1 MAVIGVVENYTGLER
16 VKHVG
21 AMTLAAVL
29 LGGNIVLSK
38 VAADDGMTM
47 RVMVAYRW
55 IFATAFLGPIAI
67 IVEWN
72 KRPKLTWTVIVQA
85 FLSGLLG
92 GSLFSILFYTSVIMA
107 SATFATAI
115 YNLIPAMTFVLAVLL
130 RFENLSFDKVSGKA
144 KVMGTIIC
152 VGGAMVLTLYKG
164 VEVHMWPIKIDL
176 LHHANEATA
185 HKELLALGIVLAV
198 TSCICYSLWIVLL
211 AKVSKNYP
219 CHYSSTAMMS
229 VMGSIQ
235 SVIFALCFDRQVS
248 QWRLGWDRR
257 LFVVLYLG
265 ILGSGIVVILMTWCS
280 QKRGPLFVSVF
291 NPLILLFVALASSLL
306 LDETLY
312 LGSILGGFLII
323 MGLYVVL
330 WGKGKDMKA
339 SKIILSNK
347 EASQKNDLEA
357 PEDQEI
363 VKVDENGK
371 EAEMKW
377 EENQTVREREH
388 KGGQK

>member
-1 MAVIGVVENYTGLER
+1 MENYTGLER

-67 IVEWN
+67 VVEWN
-72 KRPKLTWTVIVQA
+72 KRPKLTWTVILQA

-92 GSLFSILFYTSVIMA
+92 GSLFSILFYTSVIMT

-115 YNLIPAMTFVLAVLL
+115 YNLIPAMTFVIAVLL

-144 KVMGTIIC
+144 KVMGTMIC

-176 LHHANEATA
+176 LHHANEAT
-185 HKELLALGIVLAV
+185 HKKVLAESGAFALGIVLAV
-198 TSCICYSLWIVLL
+198 TSCVCYSLWIVLL

-219 CHYSSTAMMS
+219 CHYSSTALMS

-235 SVIFALCFDRQVS
+235 SVIFALCFDREVS
-248 QWRLGWDRR
+248 QWKLGLDRR

-339 SKIILSNK
+339 SKLILSK
-347 EASQKNDLEA
+347 GASQKNDLEA
-357 PEDQEI
+357 PEDQDSSTI
-363 VKVDENGK
+363 KQG
-371 EAEMKW
+371 MT
-377 EENQTVREREH
+377 Q
-388 KGGQK
+388 

>member
-1 MAVIGVVENYTGLER
+1 MENYTGFQR

-29 LGGNIVLSK
+29 LGGNIILSK

-55 IFATAFLGPIAI
+55 IFATAFLAPIAI
-67 IVEWN
+67 VVEWN
-72 KRPKLTWTVIVQA
+72 KRPKLTWTVILQA

-92 GSLFSILFYTSVIMA
+92 GSLFSILFYTSVILT

-115 YNLIPAMTFVLAVLL
+115 YNLIPAMTFVIAVLL
-130 RFENLSFDKVSGKA
+130 RFENLSFEKASGKA
-144 KVMGTIIC
+144 KVMGTMIC
-152 VGGAMVLTLYKG
+152 IGGAMVLTLYKG
-164 VEVHMWPIKIDL
+164 IEVHMWPIKIDL
-176 LHHANEATA
+176 LHHSNEAMS
-185 HKELLALGIVLAV
+185 HKKLPATFALGIVLAI

-219 CHYSSTAMMS
+219 CHYSSTALMS
-229 VMGSIQ
+229 LMGSIQ
-235 SVIFALCFDRQVS
+235 SVIFALCFDRES
-248 QWRLGWDRR
+248 AQWKLGWNRR
-257 LFVVLYLG
+257 LFVVVYLG
-265 ILGSGIVVILMTWCS
+265 TLGSGIVVILMTWCS
-280 QKRGPLFVSVF
+280 HKRGPLFVSVF

-306 LDETLY
+306 LHETLY
-312 LGSILGGFLII
+312 LGSVLGGFLII

-339 SKIILSNK
+339 SKFILSK

-357 PEDQEI
+357 PQDQ
-363 VKVDENGK
+363 
-371 EAEMKW
+371 
-377 EENQTVREREH
+377 
-388 KGGQK
+388 GGQLTGSSATIKQGMPQ

>member
-1 MAVIGVVENYTGLER
+1 MALIENYTGFER

-55 IFATAFLGPIAI
+55 IFATAFLAPIAI
-67 IVEWN
+67 VVEWN

-92 GSLFSILFYTSVIMA
+92 GSLFSILFYTSVIMT

-115 YNLIPAMTFVLAVLL
+115 YNLIPAMTFVIAVLL

-144 KVMGTIIC
+144 KVMGTMIC
-152 VGGAMVLTLYKG
+152 VGGAMLLTLYKG
-164 VEVHMWPIKIDL
+164 IEVHMWPIKIDL
-176 LHHANEATA
+176 LHHDNEATT
-185 HKELLALGIVLAV
+185 HKKLVGGTFALGIVLAV

-219 CHYSSTAMMS
+219 CHYSSTALMS
-229 VMGSIQ
+229 LMGSIQ
-235 SVIFALCFDRQVS
+235 SVLFALCFDRQVS

-265 ILGSGIVVILMTWCS
+265 TLGSGIVVILMTWCS

-291 NPLILLFVALASSLL
+291 NPLILLFVALASSLFL
-306 LDETLY
+306 NETLY
-312 LGSILGGFLII
+312 LGSILGGLLII

-339 SKIILSNK
+339 SKAIILSK
-347 EASQKNDLEA
+347 GALQKNDLEA
-357 PEDQEI
+357 P
-363 VKVDENGK
+363 
-371 EAEMKW
+371 
-377 EENQTVREREH
+377 NQNQGTSSTI
-388 KGGQK
+388 KQGLTQ

>member
-1 MAVIGVVENYTGLER
+1 MAVIENYTGFER
-16 VKHVG
+16 MKHVG

-55 IFATAFLGPIAI
+55 IIATAFLGPIAI
-67 IVEWN
+67 VVEWN

-92 GSLFSILFYTSVIMA
+92 GSLFSILFYTSVIMT

-115 YNLIPAMTFVLAVLL
+115 YNLIPAMTFVIAVLL
-130 RFENLSFDKVSGKA
+130 RFENLSIDKVSGKA
-144 KVMGTIIC
+144 KVVGTMIC
-152 VGGAMVLTLYKG
+152 VGGAMLLTLYKG
-164 VEVHMWPIKIDL
+164 VEVHMWPIKINL
-176 LHHANEATA
+176 LDHANEATA
-185 HKELLALGIVLAV
+185 HKKLVGESGTFVLGIVLAV
-198 TSCICYSLWIVLL
+198 TSCVCYSLWIVLL
-211 AKVSKNYP
+211 AKVSKKYP
-219 CHYSSTAMMS
+219 CHYSSTALMS

-235 SVIFALCFDRQVS
+235 SVLFALCFDRQVS

-291 NPLILLFVALASSLL
+291 NPLILVFVALASSLL

-339 SKIILSNK
+339 SRIILSK
-347 EASQKNDLEA
+347 GALQKNDLEA
-357 PEDQEI
+357 PAKDQGPSTI
-363 VKVDENGK
+363 KQG
-371 EAEMKW
+371 MT
-377 EENQTVREREH
+377 Q
-388 KGGQK
+388 

>member
-1 MAVIGVVENYTGLER
+1 MVVIENYTGFER

-67 IVEWN
+67 VVEWN
-72 KRPKLTWTVIVQA
+72 KRPKLTWTVVVQA

-92 GSLFSILFYTSVIMA
+92 GSLFSILFYTSVIMT

-115 YNLIPAMTFVLAVLL
+115 YNLIPAMTFVIAVLL

-144 KVMGTIIC
+144 KVMGTMIC
-152 VGGAMVLTLYKG
+152 VGGAMLLTLYKG
-164 VEVHMWPIKIDL
+164 VEVHMWPIKINL

-185 HKELLALGIVLAV
+185 HKKLVAESGTFALGIVLAV

-219 CHYSSTAMMS
+219 CHYSSTALMS

-235 SVIFALCFDRQVS
+235 SVLFALCFDREVS

-291 NPLILLFVALASSLL
+291 NPLILVFVALASSLV

-339 SKIILSNK
+339 SRAIILSK
-347 EASQKNDLEA
+347 GALQKNDLEA
-357 PEDQEI
+357 PNLDQGPSSTI
-363 VKVDENGK
+363 K
-371 EAEMKW
+371 
-377 EENQTVREREH
+377 
-388 KGGQK
+388 

>member
-1 MAVIGVVENYTGLER
+1 MAVIENYTGFER

-67 IVEWN
+67 VVEWN
-72 KRPKLTWTVIVQA
+72 RQPKLTWTVIVQA

-92 GSLFSILFYTSVIMA
+92 GSLFSILFYTSVIMT

-115 YNLIPAMTFVLAVLL
+115 YNLIPAMTFVIAVLF
-130 RFENLSFDKVSGKA
+130 RFENLSIDKVSGKA
-144 KVMGTIIC
+144 KVMGTTIC

-164 VEVHMWPIKIDL
+164 VEVHMWPIKINL
-176 LHHANEATA
+176 LHHANEAAA
-185 HKELLALGIVLAV
+185 HKKLVGESGTFALGIVLAV

-219 CHYSSTAMMS
+219 CHYTSTALMS

-235 SVIFALCFDRQVS
+235 SVLFALCFDRQVS

-265 ILGSGIVVILMTWCS
+265 TLGSGIVVILMTWCS
-280 QKRGPLFVSVF
+280 QQRGPLFVSVF
-291 NPLILLFVALASSLL
+291 NPLILVFVALASSLL

-339 SKIILSNK
+339 SRIVLSRG
-347 EASQKNDLEA
+347 APQKNDLEA
-357 PEDQEI
+357 PDQDQGPSSTI
-363 VKVDENGK
+363 KQGLTK
-371 EAEMKW
+371 
-377 EENQTVREREH
+377 
-388 KGGQK
+388 

>member
-72 KRPKLTWTVIVQA
+72 RRPKLTWTVIVQA

-92 GSLFSILFYTSVIMA
+92 GSLFSILFYTSVIMT

-115 YNLIPAMTFVLAVLL
+115 YNLIPAMTFVIAVLL
-130 RFENLSFDKVSGKA
+130 RFENLSYDKVSGKA

-235 SVIFALCFDRQVS
+235 SVVFALCFDRQVS

-312 LGSILGGFLII
+312 LGSILGGILII

-347 EASQKNDLEA
+347 GASQKNDLEA

-371 EAEMKW
+371 EAEMKTN
-377 EENQTVREREH
+377 EVGGESDSGR
-388 KGGQK
+388 KGT

>member
-1 MAVIGVVENYTGLER
+1 MAVIENYTGFER
-16 VKHVG
+16 VKHAG
-21 AMTLAAVL
+21 GMTLAAVL
-29 LGGNIVLSK
+29 LGGNIVLAK

-55 IFATAFLGPIAI
+55 IFATAFLAPIAVL
-67 IVEWN
+67 VEWN
-72 KRPKLTWTVIVQA
+72 KRPKLTWTVITQA
-85 FLSGLLG
+85 FFSGLLG
-92 GSLFSILFYTSVIMA
+92 GSLFSILFYTSVVMT

-115 YNLIPAMTFVLAVLL
+115 YNLIPAMTFVIAVLL

-164 VEVHMWPIKIDL
+164 IDVHMWPIKIGL
-176 LHHANEATA
+176 LHHAKEAAA
-185 HKELLALGIVLAV
+185 HEKLVGESGTFALGIVLAV

-211 AKVSKNYP
+211 AKVSTNYP
-219 CHYSSTAMMS
+219 CHYSSTALMS
-229 VMGSIQ
+229 LMGSIQ
-235 SVIFALCFDRQVS
+235 SVLFALCFDRQVS

-265 ILGSGIVVILMTWCS
+265 TLGSGVVVILMTWCS

-291 NPLILLFVALASSLL
+291 NPLILVFVALASSLL

-339 SKIILSNK
+339 SKAIILSK
-347 EASQKNDLEA
+347 GALQKNDLEA
-357 PEDQEI
+357 PDQDQGLSSTI
-363 VKVDENGK
+363 KQG
-371 EAEMKW
+371 MT
-377 EENQTVREREH
+377 Q
-388 KGGQK
+388 

>member
-1 MAVIGVVENYTGLER
+1 MENYTGLER

-55 IFATAFLGPIAI
+55 IFATTFLGPIAI
-67 IVEWN
+67 VAEWN
-72 KRPKLTWTVIVQA
+72 KRPKLTWTVILQA

-92 GSLFSILFYTSVIMA
+92 GSLFSILFYTSVIMT

-115 YNLIPAMTFVLAVLL
+115 YNLIPAMTFVIAVLL

-144 KVMGTIIC
+144 KVMGTMIC

-176 LHHANEATA
+176 LHHANEAT
-185 HKELLALGIVLAV
+185 HKKVLAESGTFALGIVLAV
-198 TSCICYSLWIVLL
+198 TSCVCYSLWIVLL

-219 CHYSSTAMMS
+219 CHYSSTALMS

-235 SVIFALCFDRQVS
+235 SVIFALCFDREVS
-248 QWRLGWDRR
+248 QWKLGLDRR

-339 SKIILSNK
+339 SKLILSK
-347 EASQKNDLEA
+347 GASQKNDLEA
-357 PEDQEI
+357 PEDQ
-363 VKVDENGK
+363 V
-371 EAEMKW
+371 
-377 EENQTVREREH
+377 
-388 KGGQK
+388 GQLTDSSTIKQGMTQ